1 MKKAKQI
8 HEQFLAITNTVNKG
22 QRITLIFNQKKKK
35 KGSTNMWVNYK
46 KYIGNPI
53 NQINQRKKN

>member
-35 KGSTNMWVNYK
+35 KK
-46 KYIGNPI
+46 EA
-53 NQINQRKKN
+53 QICELTIKNISETQLIK